1 MNYRAFMIAILLL
14 VVPAITGAQKLEIVE
29 SDLLPLDTAKAVSLE
44 FYYRG
49 ITINEYPN
57 EGLFLR
63 ANRGNEAVTKAYLSA
78 RDSLNAKAFLQG
90 YSSVADSTVPE
101 LQNDN
106 KEVAMHLIVKTVH
119 WQTTPDNSEP
129 DYVVLE
135 YILMANPGRRL
146 QHGRYYM
153 RKVLGQSSE
162 DRVKNM
168 SSAYF
173 SAGQAFA
180 RAIQNYQP
188 EE

>member
-1 MNYRAFMIAILLL
+1 MTNFTLRLSVIFLMFSGLLQ
-14 VVPAITGAQKLEIVE
+14 AQKLEVVE
-29 SDLLPLDTAKAVSLE
+29 SDLLPLDTARAVSLE

-49 ITINEYPN
+49 ITINDFPN
-57 EGLFLR
+57 ETLFLR
-63 ANRGNEAVTKAYLSA
+63 ANRAYEDVTQAYLSA
-78 RDSLNAKAFLQG
+78 RDSLNARAFLKG
-90 YSSVADSTVPE
+90 YASIADSTVPE
-101 LQNDN
+101 LQADN
-106 KEVAMHLIVKTVH
+106 KDVAMHLIVKTVH
-119 WQTTPDNSEP
+119 WQTTLDNSEP

-153 RKVLGQSSE
+153 RKVLGQASE
-162 DRVKNM
+162 DRVQNM